1 MKNDFIAYIS
11 STILFGVWHL
21 GYLDTVIWRTSL
33 FTPDADIVNILFW
46 KVVTGMAIGAILG
59 FFRYRNK
66 NIYSSVLVHTF
77 INTFGT

>member
-1 MKNDFIAYIS
+1 M
-11 STILFGVWHL
+11 
-21 GYLDTVIWRTSL
+21 
-33 FTPDADIVNILFW
+33 NILFW